1 MAQSEQLNTP
11 MQLRHCFLQLS
22 CRWCTDMACLTL
34 CCLPRLLRLLCVQH
48 LHDKGQSGEAVEI
61 WRALGKMTLAV
72 VGSTA
77 YG

>member
-1 MAQSEQLNTP
+1 MAAVCACWLQY
-11 MQLRHCFLQLS
+11 LRE
-22 CRWCTDMACLTL
+22 
-34 CCLPRLLRLLCVQH
+34 
-48 LHDKGQSGEAVEI
+48 KGQSGEVVEI